1 MNRKFLTFVWFSVVL
16 LLAVSSARAQS
27 DYQGWRFRVFGG
39 IVCRCV
45 ESDNVSF
52 DDPIYGMSA
61 TEVDGSSLGFG
72 AGVERRFSKLL
83 GLDLAVGYTTMD
95 VVFTQSLTPDQSK
108 DTLKVLPVWLAVN
121 FHVINTEKVDF
132 WVGPQ
137 IGYVSWN
144 DPLTFDVP
152 GQEPYV
158 VPTENEFPAIGL
170 VLGLDYWLSENGALN
185 FGFRFVDADADVNHN
200 LPVDP
205 TFITVG
211 YTMKF

>member
-1 MNRKFLTFVWFSVVL
+1 MDRKFLSFVCSAVVL
-16 LLAVSSARAQS
+16 LLAAPTAQAQN
-27 DYQGWRFRVFGG
+27 DYKSWRFRVFGG

-52 DDPIYGMSA
+52 DDPTYGMSA
-61 TEVDGSSLGFG
+61 TEVDGSSFGFG
-72 AGVERRFSKLL
+72 LGVERRFSKLL
-83 GLDLAVGYTTMD
+83 GFDLAVGYTTMD
-95 VVFTQSLTPDQSK
+95 VVFTQSLTPDQSQ
-108 DTLKVLPVWLAVN
+108 DTLKVLPIWLAVN
-121 FHVINTEKVDF
+121 FHLINTEKVDF

-144 DPLTFDVP
+144 DPLNFEVP
-152 GQEPYV
+152 GEGTYV
-158 VPTENEFPAIGL
+158 VPTENEFPAIGF

-185 FGFRFVDADADVNHN
+185 FGFRFVDADADVDHN

-211 YTMKF
+211 YTWKF